1 MTNRSL
7 KKVPIILLFVF
18 WSSCCFIQPD
28 PRIAIEEKYAFAVRE
43 AEIGVMNARDS
54 GNRQQWLQANMML
67 DLTKIDLGST
77 KMRTANMKIKK
88 LGGKPNSMPN
98 SCEGRGE

>member
-1 MTNRSL
+1 
-7 KKVPIILLFVF
+7 
-18 WSSCCFIQPD
+18 
-28 PRIAIEEKYAFAVRE
+28 
-43 AEIGVMNARDS
+43 
-54 GNRQQWLQANMML
+54 MML